1 MTTKCQFF
9 LSQFIIKFITTY
21 VYNLLTMKLGIILF
35 LSLIIRLIGLN
46 QSLWLDEAISAN
58 VTKNYSIWEIQR
70 DFSKSDFH
78 PPLYY
83 MTLDAWTNIA
93 GNSEISLR
101 MPSVI
106 FSMVTIYM
114 VYLMGGAGAAALV
127 GFNPLLV
134 YYSQEARMYSMV
146 TMLLILGIYFWQKRK
161 YFWVNVFFG
170 LSFLTFYG
178 SVFLPSGL
186 SIYLLFKKR
195 YREIVKINIG
205 LAAAILINMPLL
217 KQQLVNSKMLLDQVT
232 NWSLVLGKANIKN
245 LGLIFIKFT
254 SGRISFYPKYVYYLI
269 AGLWA
274 IFVWIK
280 TIKINKWT
288 IILTLSFLVGVI
300 FSIFTPM
307 LQYFRFIYLIPIMA
321 LAMGGKKLV
330 AGGFLVF
337 SLVYILN
344 SNFYREDWK
353 SLVGNLE
360 ERVYMIESFGDPVKY
375 YDEKIEVVDIRGKI
389 EETKIAVIPY
399 GAAIHG
405 VNVEELLGGQG
416 YKKSGEKNFRELG
429 VEYWEKEE
437 LL

>member
-1 MTTKCQFF
+1 
-9 LSQFIIKFITTY
+9 
-21 VYNLLTMKLGIILF
+21 MKLGIILF
-35 LSLIIRLIGLN
+35 LSLILRLIGLN

-58 VTKNYSIWEIQR
+58 VAKDYRVLEIPK

-83 MTLDAWTNIA
+83 MMLNIWTDIA
-93 GNSEISLR
+93 GSSEISLR
-101 MPSVI
+101 LPSVI
-106 FSMVTIYM
+106 FSMVTIYV
-114 VYLMGGAGAAALV
+114 VYLIGGVGAAALV

-146 TMLLILGIYFWQKRK
+146 TMLLILAIYFWQKRK

-178 SVFLPSGL
+178 SVFLPAGL
-186 SIYLLFKKR
+186 SIYLFLKKR
-195 YREIVKINIG
+195 YGEIVKINIG
-205 LAAAILINMPLL
+205 LVAAILINLPLL
-217 KQQLVNSKMLLDQVT
+217 RQQLVNSKIMLSQVT

-274 IFVWIK
+274 FFVWIK
-280 TIKINKWT
+280 SIKINKWT
-288 IILTLSFLVGVI
+288 IILGLSLGVGIV

-321 LAMGGKKLV
+321 LALKNKKLV
-330 AGGFLVF
+330 AGGFLIF
-337 SLVYILN
+337 SLVYLLN

-353 SLVGNLE
+353 SLTINLDE
-360 ERVYMIESFGDPVKY
+360 KVYMIESFGDPVKY
-375 YDEKIEVVDIRGKI
+375 YNENIEVMDIRGKI
-389 EETKIAVIPY
+389 TENKIKMVPY
-399 GAAIHG
+399 GAMIHG
-405 VNVEELLGGQG
+405 VETESLLMGQG
-416 YKKSGEKNFRELG
+416 FKKVEEKNFRELSL
-429 VEYWEKEE
+429 EYWEKEE

>member
-1 MTTKCQFF
+1 
-9 LSQFIIKFITTY
+9 
-21 VYNLLTMKLGIILF
+21 LLF
-35 LSLIIRLIGLN
+35 
-46 QSLWLDEAISAN
+46 
-58 VTKNYSIWEIQR
+58 
-70 DFSKSDFH
+70 
-78 PPLYY
+78 
-83 MTLDAWTNIA
+83 
-93 GNSEISLR
+93 
-101 MPSVI
+101 
-106 FSMVTIYM
+106 
-114 VYLMGGAGAAALV
+114 
-127 GFNPLLV
+127 
-134 YYSQEARMYSMV
+134 
-146 TMLLILGIYFWQKRK
+146 KRK
-161 YFWVNVFFG
+161 YG
-170 LSFLTFYG
+170 
-178 SVFLPSGL
+178 
-186 SIYLLFKKR
+186 
-195 YREIVKINIG
+195 EIVKINIG

-232 NWSLVLGKANIKN
+232 NWSLVLGKANLKN

-274 IFVWIK
+274 VFVWIK
-280 TIKINKWT
+280 IIKINKWT
-288 IILTLSFLVGVI
+288 IIFGLSLGVGII

-337 SLVYILN
+337 SLIYVLN

-353 SLVGNLE
+353 SLVENLG

-416 YKKSGEKNFRELG
+416 YKKSEEKNFREISL
-429 VEYWEKEE
+429 EYWEKEE

>member
-1 MTTKCQFF
+1 
-9 LSQFIIKFITTY
+9 
-21 VYNLLTMKLGIILF
+21 MKLGIILF
-35 LSLIIRLIGLN
+35 LSLFLRLIGLN

-58 VTKNYSIWEIQR
+58 VAKDYSLMEIPSQ
-70 DFSKSDFH
+70 FSKSDFH

-83 MTLDAWTNIA
+83 MMLDAWTNVA
-93 GNSEISLR
+93 GYSEISLR
-101 MPSVI
+101 LPSVI
-106 FSMVTIYM
+106 FSMVTIYV
-114 VYLMGGAGAAALV
+114 VYLMGGVGAAALV

-146 TMLLILGIYFWQKRK
+146 TMLLILAIYFWQKRK

-178 SVFLPSGL
+178 SVFLPAGL
-186 SIYLLFKKR
+186 SIYLLFKRK
-195 YREIVKINIG
+195 YGEIVKINIG
-205 LAAAILINMPLL
+205 LIAAILINLPLL
-217 KQQLVNSKMLLDQVT
+217 RQQLVNSKILLSQVT
-232 NWSLVLGKANIKN
+232 NWSMVLGKANIKN

-274 IFVWIK
+274 VFVWMRS
-280 TIKINKWT
+280 IKINKWT
-288 IILTLSFLVGVI
+288 MILSLSLGVGII

-321 LAMGGKKLV
+321 LTLKNKKLV

-337 SLVYILN
+337 SLVYLLN

-353 SLVGNLE
+353 SLIGNLE
-360 ERVYMIESFGDPVKY
+360 GRVHMIESFGDPVKY
-375 YDEKIEVVDIRGKI
+375 YNENIEVVDIRGEITENKI
-389 EETKIAVIPY
+389 KVVPY
-399 GAAIHG
+399 GAIIHG
-405 VNVEELLGGQG
+405 VETESLLTGKGFRKVEV
-416 YKKSGEKNFRELG
+416 KNFRELSL
-429 VEYWEKEE
+429 EYWEKEE

>member
-1 MTTKCQFF
+1 
-9 LSQFIIKFITTY
+9 
-21 VYNLLTMKLGIILF
+21 MKLGIILI
-35 LSLIIRLIGLN
+35 LSLLIRLIGLN

-58 VTKNYSIWEIQR
+58 VTKNYSIWEIPNN
-70 DFSKSDFH
+70 FSKSDFH

-83 MTLDAWTNIA
+83 MMLDAWTNIA
-93 GNSEISLR
+93 GDSEISLR

-106 FSMVTIYM
+106 FSMVTIYV
-114 VYLMGGAGAAALV
+114 VYLMGGAGVAALV

-161 YFWVNVFFG
+161 YFWVNLFFG

-186 SIYLLFKKR
+186 SIYLLFKRK
-195 YREIVKINIG
+195 YGEIVKINIG

-232 NWSLVLGKANIKN
+232 NWSLVLGKANLKN

-274 IFVWIK
+274 VFVWIK
-280 TIKINKWT
+280 IIKINKWT
-288 IILTLSFLVGVI
+288 IIFGLSLGVGII

-337 SLVYILN
+337 SLIYVLN

-353 SLVGNLE
+353 SLVENLG

-416 YKKSGEKNFRELG
+416 YKKSEEKNFREISL
-429 VEYWEKEE
+429 EYWEKEE

>member
-1 MTTKCQFF
+1 
-9 LSQFIIKFITTY
+9 
-21 VYNLLTMKLGIILF
+21 MKLGIILF
-35 LSLIIRLIGLN
+35 LSLFLRLIGLN

-58 VTKNYSIWEIQR
+58 VAKNYSILEIPNN
-70 DFSKSDFH
+70 FSKSDFH

-83 MTLDAWTNIA
+83 MMLSAWTDIA
-93 GNSEISLR
+93 GESEISLR

-106 FSMVTIYM
+106 FSMVTIYV
-114 VYLMGGAGAAALV
+114 VYLMGGVGAAALV

-161 YFWVNVFFG
+161 YYWVNVFFG

-178 SVFLPSGL
+178 SVFLPAGL
-186 SIYLLFKKR
+186 SIYLLLKR
-195 YREIVKINIG
+195 KYKEIVKINIG
-205 LAAAILINMPLL
+205 LVAAILINLPLL
-217 KQQLVNSKMLLDQVT
+217 RQQLLNSKILLEQVT

-280 TIKINKWT
+280 AIKINKWT
-288 IILTLSFLVGVI
+288 IILGLSSGVGII

-321 LAMGGKKLV
+321 LAIKDKKLV
-330 AGGFLVF
+330 AGGFLIF
-337 SLVYILN
+337 SLVYLLN

-353 SLVGNLE
+353 SLTNNLGE
-360 ERVYMIESFGDPVKY
+360 KVFMIESFGDPVKY
-375 YDEKIEVVDIRGKI
+375 YNDKIEVIDIRKEI
-389 EETKIAVIPY
+389 TETKIAVIPY
-399 GAAIHG
+399 GAEIHG
-405 VNVEELLGGQG
+405 INVDEILSKQG
-416 YKKSGEKNFRELG
+416 FVKTGKENFRELSL
-429 VEYWEKEE
+429 EYWENRD
-437 LL
+437 L

>member
-1 MTTKCQFF
+1 
-9 LSQFIIKFITTY
+9 
-21 VYNLLTMKLGIILF
+21 MKLGIILF
-35 LSLIIRLIGLN
+35 LSLLLRLIGLN

-58 VTKNYSIWEIQR
+58 VAKNYSLMEIPSQ
-70 DFSKSDFH
+70 FSKSDFH

-83 MTLDAWTNIA
+83 MMLDGWTNIA
-93 GNSEISLR
+93 GDSEISLR
-101 MPSVI
+101 LPSVI
-106 FSMVTIYM
+106 FSMVTIYI
-114 VYLMGGAGAAALV
+114 VYLMGGVGAAALV

-178 SVFLPSGL
+178 SVFLPAGL
-186 SIYLLFKKR
+186 SIYLLLKR
-195 YREIVKINIG
+195 NYKEIVKINIG
-205 LAAAILINMPLL
+205 LVAAILINLPLL
-217 KQQLVNSKMLLDQVT
+217 RQQLVNSKILLDQVT

-274 IFVWIK
+274 VFVWMRS
-280 TIKINKWT
+280 IKINKWT
-288 IILTLSFLVGVI
+288 IILGLSLGVGII

-321 LAMGGKKLV
+321 LALKNKKLV

-337 SLVYILN
+337 SLVYVLN

-360 ERVYMIESFGDPVKY
+360 GKVYMIESFVDPVKY
-375 YDEKIEVVDIRGKI
+375 YNPKIEVVDIRGEI
-389 EETKIAVIPY
+389 TETKIAVVPY
-399 GAAIHG
+399 GAMIHG
-405 VNVEELLGGQG
+405 VETESLLIGQG
-416 YKKSGEKNFRELG
+416 FKKVEEKNFRELSL
-429 VEYWEKEE
+429 EYWEKEE
-437 LL
+437 LLQKL